1 MSELKKSELYFLF
14 TSFYFYFPFYLFS
27 YFELRIRIISFLFD
41 LSIQP
46 NSQEPLKNTTIDMK
60 VNTLRGQST
69 SSSTYSFRVI
79 LVYSDIFSTIYAEH
93 IQALTN
99 NPTWANQVEISES
112 EKPTLSYVIPK
123 IGETNNTNKTTVIE
137 TISKPHSMNNSNTY
151 SPKGLEPFTILYS
164 INQPT
169 DLQL

>member
-1 MSELKKSELYFLF
+1 
-14 TSFYFYFPFYLFS
+14 
-27 YFELRIRIISFLFD
+27 
-41 LSIQP
+41 
-46 NSQEPLKNTTIDMK
+46 MK

-69 SSSTYSFRVI
+69 SSSTNSFRVI

-99 NPTWANQVEISES
+99 NSTWANQVEISEP
-112 EKPTLSYVIPK
+112 EKPALSYVIPK
-123 IGETNNTNKTTVIE
+123 IGETNNTNKTTVIG
-137 TISKPHSMNNSNTY
+137 TISKPHSMNNNNTC

-169 DLQL
+169 DLQLWDSSFCPISIFGINEYLEDNAKNIAWLLYKMATFII